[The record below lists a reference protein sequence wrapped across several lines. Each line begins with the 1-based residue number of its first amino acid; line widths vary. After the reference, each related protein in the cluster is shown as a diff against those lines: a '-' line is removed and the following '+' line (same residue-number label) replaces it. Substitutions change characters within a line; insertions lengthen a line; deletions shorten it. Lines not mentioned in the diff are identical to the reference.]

1 MPPTTLARLCA
12 VVLALLSVLMTAR
25 AQPLAGPRCV
35 NRFPQKPLCKFVDD
49 LAASPLTFLDAS
61 AGETIKL
68 GAYDVYQASKFHRD
82 LPDTK
87 VYAYGVSRSSAR
99 YPGPVLV
106 AKRGTTTKVSATA
119 PARREQRGLHVV
131 HKHGGETP
139 SKSDG
144 HPMAWYTAF
153 GEHGPE
159 FESEENTYPNTQRA
173 TMLWYHDHTIGIT
186 ALNMAAGM
194 AGLYVIRDPQGE
206 ERRLKKWLPRGERQL
221 HLVIA
226 DRMFFPN
233 GSINYPNQGFVPN
246 VHPNWIPGYVGNTNV
261 VNGKVWPFLSVRRA
275 MHRIRMVNAAN
286 ARTYNLT
293 FQCAGRGDHNFNPPL
308 AGPVLPF
315 YLIGSHGG
323 YLTRPLR
330 RSFLLI
336 VPGTRHD
343 LFLDFNAA
351 PPVAYPKTSIG
362 SDGGYLA
369 RPLRRSSLL
378 VVPGT
383 RHDLLLDFNAAPGWC
398 RSVIVVNSASIPFP
412 VGGPADWFTGVVMRF
427 IINQRSPVKPPALP
441 KSLSPADWFAG
452 VVMRIIFDQRS
463 RVNPPALNKPTA
475 LLRSLLALPNKLPHV
490 PPVDLSQSVK
500 QRWLTIVFLWH
511 IINPTFETHPI
522 HLHLIQHRPI
532 SRRPINS
539 GGLINGTCSLAP
551 SSPFKPSCFTGPARP
566 VPQHERGWKDTTVAW
581 PDSVLTIFVPF
592 KGQDGKPFPF
602 DATKG
607 PGYVWH
613 CHAMEHED
621 NDMMR
626 PLIMTS

>member
-68 GAYDVYQASKFHRD
+68 GAYDKFHRD

-194 AGLYVIRDPQGE
+194 AGLYVIRDPQGK
-206 ERRLKKWLPRGERQL
+206 ERRLKKWLP
-221 HLVIA
+221 
-226 DRMFFPN
+226 P
-233 GSINYPNQGFVPN
+233 
-246 VHPNWIPGYVGNTNV
+246 
-261 VNGKVWPFLSVRRA
+261 
-275 MHRIRMVNAAN
+275 N

-378 VVPGT
+378 VVPGM

-398 RSVIVVNSASIPFP
+398 RNVIVVNSASIPFP

-475 LLRSLLALPNKLPHV
+475 LLRSLLALPNKLPHI

-500 QRWLTIVFLWH
+500 QRWLTIVFVIDKASQKPSGMLLDGKTYMDPATEKPKVGTSELWH

-532 SRRPINS
+532 TRRPINS

-581 PDSVLTIFVPF
+581 PDIVLTIFVPF